1 MQKLMKVLEDM
12 MVAITFA
19 EAGEYDQAKNL
30 SLQEVEDEAL
40 AAGKLKTNEA

>member
-19 EAGEYDQAKNL
+19 EAGEYDQAKKL
-30 SLQEVEDEAL
+30 ALQEESEESLSANQ
-40 AAGKLKTNEA
+40 LKTKEA